1 MSFYSGQLTE
11 NKQKNRKL
19 TFISLRFPLN
29 QTSRWTISRVMYR
42 TIIYLDLPLPADS
55 SDLPGHRSQQIRKWR
70 AACLSCSVLLRMGFT
85 CAPHVTARAVV
96 SCTAF
101 APLPAWPAVYFC
113 CTGLGVAS
121 TGCYPA
127 SCPVKPGLS
136 SPAAF
141 RLCSRDRLSISNLY
155 SITNHAA
162 SQGASCRFSPADSTA
177 LSLPTPLL
185 RPCRLHCLVLA
196 DSTASPL
203 PTVLF
208 SLCFSHSAG
217 ACTHKHE
224 CSTQSEGGSFPLYE
238 ITSSADKFPYDGGP
252 RYTLRRNRQKII

>member
-1 MSFYSGQLTE
+1 
-11 NKQKNRKL
+11 
-19 TFISLRFPLN
+19 
-29 QTSRWTISRVMYR
+29 MYR

-55 SDLPGHRSQQIRKWR
+55 SDLPGHRSEQIRKWR

-96 SCTAF
+96 SYTAF
-101 APLPAWPAVYFC
+101 SPLPAWPAVYFC

-162 SQGASCRFSPADSTA
+162 SQGASCRFPLPTPPIRPCRLPCFALADSPA

-185 RPCRLHCLVLA
+185 RPCQ
-196 DSTASPL
+196 
-203 PTVLF
+203 
-208 SLCFSHSAG
+208 LCCFVPANC
-217 ACTHKHE
+217 AV
-224 CSTQSEGGSFPLYE
+224 FPLLS
-238 ITSSADKFPYDGGP
+238 TFCGSLHP
-252 RYTLRRNRQKII
+252 

>member
-55 SDLPGHRSQQIRKWR
+55 SDLPGHRSEQIRKWR

-96 SCTAF
+96 SYTAF

-162 SQGASCRFSPADSTA
+162 SQGASCRFSPADS
-177 LSLPTPLL
+177 P
-185 RPCRLHCLVLA
+185 
-196 DSTASPL
+196 ASPL

-208 SLCFSHSAG
+208 SLCFPLSAG

-252 RYTLRRNRQKII
+252 RYALRRDRQKII

>member
-1 MSFYSGQLTE
+1 
-11 NKQKNRKL
+11 
-19 TFISLRFPLN
+19 
-29 QTSRWTISRVMYR
+29 MYR

-55 SDLPGHRSQQIRKWR
+55 SDLPGHRSEQIRKWR

-96 SCTAF
+96 SYTAF

-177 LSLPTPLL
+177 LSLPTALL
-185 RPCRLHCLVLA
+185 RPCRLHCFALA
-196 DSTASPL
+196 DSTALSLLTPLLRPCQLHRFALANCAALSL

-208 SLCFSHSAG
+208 SLCFPLSAG
-217 ACTHKHE
+217 ACTHKNE
-224 CSTQSEGGSFPLYE
+224 CSTQSEGGSFPLHE
-238 ITSSADKFPYDGGP
+238 ITSSADEFPYDGGP
-252 RYTLRRNRQKII
+252 RYALRRNRQKII